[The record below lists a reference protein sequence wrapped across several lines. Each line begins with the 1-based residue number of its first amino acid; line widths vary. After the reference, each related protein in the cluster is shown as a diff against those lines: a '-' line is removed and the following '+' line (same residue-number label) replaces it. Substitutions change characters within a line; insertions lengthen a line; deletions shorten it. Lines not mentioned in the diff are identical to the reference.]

1 MLKKILNDEK
11 IRSTL
16 FQGVGLLFICSIIY
30 YFFVN
35 TQANLTKQNIQ
46 TGFGFFELEAGFD
59 ISESMIEYWSDDTY
73 LKALYAGIL
82 NTAKVALIGN
92 IFAIGLGVIIGVGS
106 LSTNWIIKKISTTYV
121 EIVRNIPLLLQ
132 LFFWYAILTENLP
145 DVKDAI
151 EFLPHFFLTNRGL
164 FIPFPV
170 ESIKYAYIFV
180 ALVVSVLGYF
190 FLERRR
196 DIKTEETGLES
207 PVWQRLNYLIYLL
220 PVVTWMVLGKPTEL
234 SMPELVGFNFQGGYT
249 FTPEFTALL
258 VGLIIY
264 TAAFNA
270 EIARAGINSISRG
283 QWEAASSLGL
293 SKKDT
298 MGKIILPQ
306 ALRVMVPP
314 LTSQILN
321 LTKNSSLAVAIGY
334 PDFVSVTNTTMNQ
347 TGQAIECVFLIM
359 VVYLS
364 FSLLTSFIMNIF
376 NNRFNKFERS

>member
-16 FQGVGLLFICSIIY
+16 VQGVGLLFICSVIY
-30 YFFVN
+30 YFFIN
-35 TQANLTKQNIQ
+35 TQVNLTKQNIQ
-46 TGFGFFELEAGFD
+46 TGFGFFKLESGFD
-59 ISESMIEYWSDDTY
+59 ISESIIDYWSDDTY
-73 LKALYAGIL
+73 LKALFAGIL
-82 NTAKVALIGN
+82 NTIKVALIGN
-92 IFAIGLGVIIGVGS
+92 VFAIILGVFIGIGS
-106 LSTNWIIKKISTTYV
+106 LSSNWIVKKVSTTYV

-132 LFFWYAILTENLP
+132 LFFWYTILTENLP
-145 DVKDAI
+145 DVKSAI
-151 EFLPHFFLTNRGL
+151 EFLPNFFLTNRGL

-170 ESIKYAYIFV
+170 ETMKFFYIFV
-180 ALVVSVLGYF
+180 GLCISCLSF
-190 FLERRR
+190 FLLEKKR
-196 DIKTEETGLES
+196 DLKTEETGLES
-207 PVWQRLNYLIYLL
+207 PIWQRVNYLVFLI
-220 PVVTWMVLGKPTEL
+220 PVLIWLFTGSPTEMSL
-234 SMPELVGFNFQGGYT
+234 PSLVGFNFQGGYT
-249 FTPEFTALL
+249 FSPEFSALL

-264 TAAFNA
+264 TSAFNA
-270 EIARAGINSISRG
+270 EIARAGINSIDKG
-283 QWEAASSLGL
+283 QWEAASSIGL

-298 MGKIILPQ
+298 MSKIILPQ

-347 TGQAIECVFLIM
+347 TGQAIECVFIIM

-364 FSLLTSFIMNIF
+364 FSLLTSLVMNVF